1 MAQGKRVP
9 AKGEIWHV
17 NGDPVEGH
25 EFKGAHY
32 YLVLSEKK
40 LIAALGTAVCVPVTS
55 GGLLARSKAVTVW
68 LDGDST
74 DTGEITGVVLC
85 YQLRALDLATRHARY
100 AATVSPHV
108 MDEILGMVVDLIDPQ

>member
-1 MAQGKRVP
+1 MAQGRKTP

-32 YLVLSEKK
+32 YLVVSDRNLVS
-40 LIAALGTAVCVPVTS
+40 ALGTAVCVPITS
-55 GGLLARSKAVTVW
+55 GGASARSHAVTVY

-74 DTGEITGVVLC
+74 DTGRVTGVVLC
-85 YQLRALDLATRHARY
+85 YQLRALDLVARKASY
-100 AATVSPHV
+100 TARVAPHI

>member
-1 MAQGKRVP
+1 MAQGRKTP

-32 YLVLSEKK
+32 YLVISDRK
-40 LIAALGTAVCVPVTS
+40 LVSALGTAVCVPVNS
-55 GGLLARSKAVTVW
+55 GGSLARSHAVTVW

-74 DTGEITGVVLC
+74 DTGQITGVVLC
-85 YQLRALDLATRHARY
+85 YQLRALDLSARKARY
-100 AATVSPHV
+100 AATVAPHI
-108 MDEILGMVVDLIDPQ
+108 MDEILSMVVDLIDPQ

>member
-1 MAQGKRVP
+1 MALGKRTP

-17 NGDPVEGH
+17 NGDPVTGH
-25 EFKGAHY
+25 EFQGPHY

-40 LIAALGTAVCVPVTS
+40 LVAALGTAVCVPVTS
-55 GGLLARSKAVTVW
+55 GGNQARSKAVTVW

-74 DTGEITGVVLC
+74 DTGKITGVVLC
-85 YQLRALDLATRHARY
+85 YQLRSLDLVACKGRY
-100 AATVSPHV
+100 AATVSPWV